1 VIGDTQGRPLESTL
15 MYMVL
20 IYRNAFR
27 YFAMGYASAQAI
39 VLFAVVALLTLL
51 IFRSA
56 RGWVFYEGGER

>member
-1 VIGDTQGRPLESTL
+1 MTNGGPDYATL
-15 MYMVL
+15 MYVL
-20 IYRNAFR
+20 YLYNNAFR

-56 RGWVFYEGGER
+56 RRWVFYEGGER